1 MQRRSQPAAYNL
13 QPATITVAPMPERA
27 KVTSLEAIEAFR
39 SRLIVYREKAG
50 RVIDE
55 VSEEVLRTR
64 MWLENDRI
72 TFWEGQIRR
81 KHKELEMRQ
90 QELFSAQISGM
101 RDASFV
107 QQQAVQ
113 KARHALRDAEDK
125 LRVVKVWNR
134 QYDQRV
140 EPVAKQVE
148 KFRHNISND
157 LANALAYLDQVI
169 KTLAEYSEISV
180 AGSAPKPVGEP
191 PANGQSGEES
201 NP

>member
-1 MQRRSQPAAYNL
+1 
-13 QPATITVAPMPERA
+13 MPERA

-50 RVIDE
+50 RVLDE

-81 KHKELEMRQ
+81 RHKELEMRQ

-101 RDASFV
+101 RDASYV

-113 KARHALRDAEDK
+113 KARQGLRDAEDK
-125 LRVVKVWNR
+125 LRLVKTWKR

-140 EPVAKQVE
+140 EPVGKQVE
-148 KFRHNISND
+148 KFRHNISHD

-169 KTLAEYSEISV
+169 KTLAEYSEISLSG
-180 AGSAPKPVGEP
+180 ATSKPAADNEASTGKPEEAAKEP
-191 PANGQSGEES
+191 
-201 NP
+201 